1 MENKNKPVNWPEA
14 KNHLKKEYP
23 HLTEEDLSYEAGKEE
38 EWLERL
44 EKKVNKNKHD
54 IRHWLSLMG

>member
-1 MENKNKPVNWPEA
+1 MEDDNKKVDWQAA
-14 KNHLKKEYP
+14 KEHLKKEYP
-23 HLTEEDLSYEAGKEE
+23 HLTTEDLYYEAGKEE

-44 EKKVNKNKHD
+44 QTKVNKNKHE

>member
-1 MENKNKPVNWPEA
+1 MEEHNKIDWRTARER
-14 KNHLKKEYP
+14 LKKEYP
-23 HLTEEDLSYEAGKEE
+23 HLTEEDLIFEAGKEE

-44 EKKVNKNKHD
+44 QTKVNKTKHE

>member
-1 MENKNKPVNWPEA
+1 MENNNKKIDWRTARE
-14 KNHLKKEYP
+14 HLKKEYP
-23 HLTEEDLSYEAGKEE
+23 HLTEDDLMYEAGKEE

-44 EKKVNKNKHD
+44 QAKVNKSKHE

>member
-1 MENKNKPVNWPEA
+1 MREDTNQINWQSARE
-14 KNHLKKEYP
+14 HLKKEYP
-23 HLTEEDLSYEAGKEE
+23 HLTQEDLSYEAGKEE

-44 EKKVNKNKHD
+44 EKKVNKNKHE